1 VDPDYPFVLRER
13 LGHAGVAALSDLFAS
28 QKADIMTLVV
38 DTFERRLGDECARLR
53 SDVRSEM
60 KELRSELGS
69 AFKVEVANVR
79 ADLLKWSFLFWLGQ
93 VAAVYGL
100 VAVLR

>member
-28 QKADIMTLVV
+28 QKVEIMTLVA
-38 DTFERRLGDECARLR
+38 DSFERRLADECAKLR
-53 SDVRSEM
+53 AEM
-60 KELRSELGS
+60 KELRSELGA